1 MEKRNKG
8 WRRDQQKRVFK
19 SRMMLHASYGM
30 IAYDD
35 GGNRIQHPHWFD
47 LAKMKWCRAYQT
59 TGTPCSCWMC
69 KGESYNRLAFK
80 KETKRIINEADD

>member
-19 SRMMLHASYGM
+19 SRMILHASYGVTLL
-30 IAYDD
+30 DD
-35 GGNRIQHPHWFD
+35 EGKWIENAHWFE
-47 LAKMKWCRAYQT
+47 LAKMKCYRHYRT

-69 KGESYNRLAFK
+69 RGECYDRLAFK
-80 KETKRIINEADD
+80 KDTRRIITEAEE

>member
-19 SRMMLHASYGM
+19 SRMVLHASYGV
-30 IAYDD
+30 IALDD
-35 GGNRIQHPHWFD
+35 KGNWIENAHWFE
-47 LAKMKWCRAYQT
+47 LAKMKWCRPYRT

-69 KGESYNRLAFK
+69 RGESYNRLAFK
-80 KETKRIINEADD
+80 KDTRRIIEETEE